1 MEILDRVI
9 IALDFSSLA
18 EVNSFLQKF
27 SWASE
32 LRPRFVK
39 VGMELFYAE
48 GFKII
53 DILKEK
59 NLKIF
64 LDLKVHDIPNT
75 AYGAIS
81 SLSKLNVDILNVH
94 ASGGIEM
101 MKKAKQALLDAG
113 STTKLIAVTQL
124 TSTDQTMLNSE
135 LGISGDI
142 ESAVMRLAKNT
153 QQAGLD
159 GIVCSPL
166 ETSVIK
172 SALGAGFITVCPG
185 VRFQDTSAHDQKR
198 ITTPEQAF
206 KLGADYIVMGRAI
219 SSEPEPTIALQKIS
233 EIYVWFAEMS
243 PKQFFHS

>member
-1 MEILDRVI
+1 MEILDRII

-27 SWASE
+27 NWISK

-81 SLSKLNVDILNVH
+81 SLSKLNIDILNVH

-166 ETSVIK
+166 ETTVIK

-185 VRFQDTSAHDQKR
+185 VRFSDTHAHDQKR

-219 SSEPEPTIALQKIS
+219 SSVPEPESIMEALS
-233 EIYVWFAEMS
+233 AIYVN
-243 PKQFFHS
+243 

>member
-27 SWASE
+27 NWASE

-59 NLKIF
+59 DLKIF

-81 SLSKLNVDILNVH
+81 SLSRLNVDILNVH

-135 LGISGDI
+135 LGINGDI

-166 ETSVIK
+166 ETTVIK

-185 VRFQDTSAHDQKR
+185 VRFCDTSAHDQKR

-219 SSEPEPTIALQKIS
+219 SSVSEPRMALQKLSGIN
-233 EIYVWFAEMS
+233 A
-243 PKQFFHS
+243 

>member
-1 MEILDRVI
+1 MEILDRII

-27 SWASE
+27 NWTSK

-153 QQAGLD
+153 QQTGLD

-166 ETSVIK
+166 ETTLIK
-172 SALGAGFITVCPG
+172 SALGAEFITVCPG
-185 VRFQDTSAHDQKR
+185 VRFSDTHAHDQKR

-219 SSEPEPTIALQKIS
+219 SSVPEPESIMEALS
-233 EIYVWFAEMS
+233 AIYVN
-243 PKQFFHS
+243 

>member
-27 SWASE
+27 NWASE

-59 NLKIF
+59 DLKIF

-81 SLSKLNVDILNVH
+81 SLSRLNVDILNVH

-172 SALGAGFITVCPG
+172 SALGPGFITVCPR
-185 VRFQDTSAHDQKR
+185 VRFQDTNAHDQKR
-198 ITTPEQAF
+198 ITSPEQAF

-219 SSEPEPTIALQKIS
+219 SSVSEPRIAL
-233 EIYVWFAEMS
+233 EILS
-243 PKQFFHS
+243 GITD

>member
-27 SWASE
+27 NWASE

-59 NLKIF
+59 DLKIF

-81 SLSKLNVDILNVH
+81 SLSRLNVDILNVH

-124 TSTDQTMLNSE
+124 TSTDQAMLNSE

-166 ETSVIK
+166 ETTVIK
-172 SALGAGFITVCPG
+172 SALGPGFITVCPG
-185 VRFQDTSAHDQKR
+185 VRFQDTNAHDQKR

-206 KLGADYIVMGRAI
+206 KFGADYIVMGRAI
-219 SSEPEPTIALQKIS
+219 SSVSEPEAVLES
-233 EIYVWFAEMS
+233 LGSCFLAS
-243 PKQFFHS
+243 

>member
-9 IALDFSSLA
+9 IALDFSSLS

-27 SWASE
+27 NWASE

-81 SLSKLNVDILNVH
+81 SLSRLNVDILNVH

-166 ETSVIK
+166 ETTVIK
-172 SALGAGFITVCPG
+172 SALGPRFITVCPG
-185 VRFQDTSAHDQKR
+185 VRFQDTNAHDQKR
-198 ITTPEQAF
+198 CTTPEQAF
-206 KLGADYIVMGRAI
+206 KLGADYIVIGRAI
-219 SSEPEPTIALQKIS
+219 SSVSEPRIAL
-233 EIYVWFAEMS
+233 EILS
-243 PKQFFHS
+243 GITD

>member
-1 MEILDRVI
+1 MEILDRII

-27 SWASE
+27 NWTSK

-113 STTKLIAVTQL
+113 SETKLIAVTQL

-153 QQAGLD
+153 QQASLD

-166 ETSVIK
+166 ETTVIK
-172 SALGAGFITVCPG
+172 SALGAEFITVCPG
-185 VRFQDTSAHDQKR
+185 VRFSDTHAHDQKR

-219 SSEPEPTIALQKIS
+219 SSVPEPESIMEALS
-233 EIYVWFAEMS
+233 AIYVN
-243 PKQFFHS
+243 

>member
-9 IALDFSSLA
+9 IALDFSSLS

-27 SWASE
+27 NWASE

-59 NLKIF
+59 DLKIF

-81 SLSKLNVDILNVH
+81 SLSRLNVDILNVH

-101 MKKAKQALLDAG
+101 MKTAKRALLDAG

-166 ETSVIK
+166 ETTLIK
-172 SALGAGFITVCPG
+172 SALGPEFITVCPG
-185 VRFQDTSAHDQKR
+185 VRFSDTHAHDQKR

-219 SSEPEPTIALQKIS
+219 SSVPEPESIMEALS
-233 EIYVWFAEMS
+233 VIYVN
-243 PKQFFHS
+243 

>member
-1 MEILDRVI
+1 MEILERVI

-27 SWASE
+27 NWTSK

-101 MKKAKQALLDAG
+101 MKKAKQALLEAG
-113 STTKLIAVTQL
+113 AATKLIAVTQL
-124 TSTDQTMLNSE
+124 TSTDQAMLNSE

-166 ETSVIK
+166 ETTVIK
-172 SALGAGFITVCPG
+172 SALGPAFITVCPG
-185 VRFQDTSAHDQKR
+185 VRFQGASTHDQKR

-219 SSEPEPTIALQKIS
+219 SESQEPQESLKKVCEA
-233 EIYVWFAEMS
+233 YFC
-243 PKQFFHS
+243 